1 MKKKDRP
8 RKYDASTKFERKKR
22 LNIKTRPRVKFS

>member
-22 LNIKTRPRVKFS
+22 LATTTYKRVKFS